1 MKKYL
6 IYLKCEKSEYTFA
19 FWQEILFAGGRA
31 YTHKYGS
38 FSAKQINALSKQ
50 NSKRSGGSNVPV

>member
-38 FSAKQINALSKQ
+38 FSAKQINALSK
-50 NSKRSGGSNVPV
+50 